1 MAIVVDAISG
11 ADIANVVNNNIDGA
25 VDLSGKR
32 CGEFFEALAAR
43 VGDKKI
49 SVLRIWG
56 HGTTHYASGRDYGKG
71 NMRFVEDEVSD
82 DTLATFEPHIRKLTP
97 LLDTGSR
104 VEIRGCQIALG
115 TGEKLMLRLADIWK
129 AEVQGSPR
137 SQPLLSWTPPVKSA
151 FPGATSLRGAVI
163 IEYNDERYKKR

>member
-1 MAIVVDAISG
+1 MGIVVDAISG
-11 ADIANVVNNNIDGA
+11 ADIANVVNSNIDGA
-25 VDLSGKR
+25 LDLSGKN
-32 CGEFFEALAAR
+32 CCDFFEALVR
-43 VGDKKI
+43 SNGDKKI

-56 HGTTHYASGRDYGKG
+56 HGTTHYSSGRDYGKG
-71 NMRFVEDEVSD
+71 NMRFVDDEVSD
-82 DTLATFEPHIRKLTP
+82 DTLGKFESYIGRLTP

-163 IEYNDERYKKR
+163 VEYNDERYKRR